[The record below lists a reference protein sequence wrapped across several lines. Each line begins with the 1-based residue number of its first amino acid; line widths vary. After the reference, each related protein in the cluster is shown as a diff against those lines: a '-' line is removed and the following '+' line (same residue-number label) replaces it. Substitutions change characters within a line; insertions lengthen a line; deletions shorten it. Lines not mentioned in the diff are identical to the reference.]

1 MRIECIPL
9 AGSSDFDLI
18 LQLAVTT
25 NTITSNIIKINIII
39 STITITNTI
48 INTITSTII
57 NINTINDKTKT

>member
-25 NTITSNIIKINIII
+25 NITQI
-39 STITITNTI
+39 NTI
-48 INTITSTII
+48 INTITST
-57 NINTINDKTKT
+57 TINDKTKT

>member
-25 NTITSNIIKINIII
+25 NTITNI
-39 STITITNTI
+39 
-48 INTITSTII
+48 ITSTII

>member
-39 STITITNTI
+39 STITITITNTI

-57 NINTINDKTKT
+57 NINDKTKT